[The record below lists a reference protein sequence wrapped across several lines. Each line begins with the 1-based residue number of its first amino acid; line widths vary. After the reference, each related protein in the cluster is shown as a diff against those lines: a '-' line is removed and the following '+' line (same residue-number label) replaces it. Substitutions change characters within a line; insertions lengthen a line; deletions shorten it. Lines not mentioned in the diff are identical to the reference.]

1 MSTDLQNVTFSIQN
15 RRLKLSVD
23 QVEYLLNIPGQQFGV
38 ELTKNMCLIRYN
50 VINIILMTLVT
61 NLRAAFTLPALFSIA
76 EHVTFGSTGVN
87 FTTGNL

>member
-23 QVEYLLNIPGQQFGV
+23 QVEYLLNIPGQQLGV

-50 VINIILMTLVT
+50 VINI
-61 NLRAAFTLPALFSIA
+61 F
-76 EHVTFGSTGVN
+76 
-87 FTTGNL
+87 